1 MQIIKVN
8 PENPEEEALNKVVK
22 ALIEDKVIAF
32 PTDTVYGLGADIFDE
47 KAVTKIFQIKGRPL
61 KKGLIAMIGSLEQLN
76 FVAQQPSRSAL
87 ALVKRFWPGALTLI
101 MKSSSSL
108 PTVVQVNGTIGVRW
122 PNHLLAQKI
131 IQKASFPLAT
141 TSANIS
147 GQPPALTAEQTIDQ
161 LNGLVDLVVDGG
173 PASGGTASTVV
184 DVTVDP
190 PVLVREGPLSWSEI
204 KEVLF
209 LA

>member
-8 PENPEEEALNKVVK
+8 PENPDEETLKTVVK
-22 ALIEDKVIAF
+22 ALTEDKVIAF
-32 PTDTVYGLGADIFDE
+32 PTDTVYGLGTDIYDE
-47 KAVTKIFQIKGRPL
+47 KAVAKIFQIKGRPL
-61 KKGLIAMIGSLEQLN
+61 KKGLVAMIGSLEQLSY
-76 FVAQQPSRSAL
+76 VAEQPSRAAL
-87 ALVKRFWPGALTLI
+87 LLIKRFWPGALTLI
-101 MKSSSSL
+101 MRSSGSL
-108 PTVVQVNGTIGVRW
+108 PAVVQANGTIGVRW

-131 IQKASFPLAT
+131 IKKASFPLAT

-147 GQPPALTAEQTIDQ
+147 GQPAALTAEQAIAQ

-173 PASGGTASTVV
+173 PARGKMASTVV

-190 PVLVREGPLSWSEI
+190 PQLVREGLVSWSQI

>member
-1 MQIIKVN
+1 MQTVKIN
-8 PENPEEEALNKVVK
+8 PENPEDERLKAVAK

-47 KAVTKIFQIKGRPL
+47 NAVAKVFQIKGRPL
-61 KKGLIAMIGSLEQLN
+61 EKGLIAMVSDLEQLSYI
-76 FVAQQPSRSAL
+76 AKQPSRAAFAL
-87 ALVKRFWPGALTLI
+87 IKRFWPGALTLI
-101 MKSSSSL
+101 MQASSGL
-108 PTVVQVNGTIGVRW
+108 PSVVQVNGNIGVRW

-131 IQKASFPLAT
+131 IQTAGFPLAT

-147 GQPPALTAEQTIDQ
+147 GQPPALTAEQVSAQ
-161 LNGLVDLVVDGG
+161 LDGLVDLVVDGG
-173 PASGGTASTVV
+173 PAPGGVASTVV

-190 PVLVREGPLSWSEI
+190 PQLVREGPVSWSEI
-204 KEVLF
+204 KEILF